1 MNVTIVPVG
10 MLGTN
15 CYLLASAGKGCAII
29 DPGAQADKIAGIID
43 KAGLSPR
50 YILLTHGHH
59 DHIGAV
65 KRLAARFPEV
75 KIYIGENDME
85 MLLDGNKSL
94 AIMRSEN
101 ANEFIIDNAGTLTDG
116 QEVALD
122 ELTIR
127 VLDTPGHTRGG
138 VSYLCEDALFAGD
151 TLFRGNVGRT
161 DLYGGSYEVLL
172 ASLKKL
178 AGLAGDYTVYPGHGD
193 ATTLEQE
200 RKHNPYI
207 AESLS

>member
-43 KAGLSPR
+43 KAGLTPR

-138 VSYLCEDALFAGD
+138 VSYLC
-151 TLFRGNVGRT
+151 
-161 DLYGGSYEVLL
+161 
-172 ASLKKL
+172 
-178 AGLAGDYTVYPGHGD
+178 
-193 ATTLEQE
+193 
-200 RKHNPYI
+200 
-207 AESLS
+207 